1 MKNKLLV
8 SACLMGFQVR
18 YNGSEKAQ
26 LAATLSRWQ
35 QAGRLVIHCPELAA
49 GLPTPRLPAEILGGT
64 GGDVLAGRAR
74 IVESDGR
81 DVTEHYQLAA
91 WLALRAAREAGCQ
104 AALPAA
110 ASLSMTVP
118 FADGAKRAP
127 AWPPTYSAHTASRYF
142 PTGKSRSC
150 SPGWHRRSRMMIQ
163 CKRVY
168 DPQESSDGYR
178 VLVDRL
184 WPRGIKKEAL
194 ACDEWCKELTPSAE
208 LRKAFHGE
216 AIDFA
221 HFSQRYRQELDAHR
235 ETGLRLAALAQRQPL
250 TLLYAA
256 KNTEQNHARVL
267 AAWLAALPVTI

>member
-1 MKNKLLV
+1 M
-8 SACLMGFQVR
+8 
-18 YNGSEKAQ
+18 
-26 LAATLSRWQ
+26 
-35 QAGRLVIHCPELAA
+35 
-49 GLPTPRLPAEILGGT
+49 
-64 GGDVLAGRAR
+64 
-74 IVESDGR
+74 
-81 DVTEHYQLAA
+81 
-91 WLALRAAREAGCQ
+91 
-104 AALPAA
+104 
-110 ASLSMTVP
+110 
-118 FADGAKRAP
+118 
-127 AWPPTYSAHTASRYF
+127 
-142 PTGKSRSC
+142 
-150 SPGWHRRSRMMIQ
+150 
-163 CKRVY
+163 Y

-235 ETGLRLAALAQRQPL
+235 ETGLGGGGAGPPPPPL

>member
-1 MKNKLLV
+1 
-8 SACLMGFQVR
+8 
-18 YNGSEKAQ
+18 
-26 LAATLSRWQ
+26 
-35 QAGRLVIHCPELAA
+35 
-49 GLPTPRLPAEILGGT
+49 
-64 GGDVLAGRAR
+64 
-74 IVESDGR
+74 
-81 DVTEHYQLAA
+81 
-91 WLALRAAREAGCQ
+91 
-104 AALPAA
+104 
-110 ASLSMTVP
+110 
-118 FADGAKRAP
+118 
-127 AWPPTYSAHTASRYF
+127 
-142 PTGKSRSC
+142 
-150 SPGWHRRSRMMIQ
+150 MIQ

-216 AIDFA
+216 AIDSPHSPPRLGPARPPHRDPGRGGGAGA
-221 HFSQRYRQELDAHR
+221 HPP
-235 ETGLRLAALAQRQPL
+235 PL